1 MQNLSKNTKP
11 TIFRIT
17 GSISNFFEYYYYYLY
32 LVYLRRKTV
41 EPEITAVGTI
51 AASIICYVI
60 GISDLIG
67 SPIPNEE
74 VAIIIIILIM
84 IVANMIFNDK
94 RRKAIYAKYGSKND
108 INFKDNKWKNR
119 ACRYFVFIS
128 FIFMLLTALLNR

>member
-1 MQNLSKNTKP
+1 MQNLSKIIKP

-17 GSISNFFEYYYYYLY
+17 GSISNFFEYYYNYLY
-32 LVYLRRKTV
+32 MVYLRRKTV

-51 AASIICYVI
+51 AASITCYVI

-67 SPIPNEE
+67 YPIPTKE

-84 IVANMIFNDK
+84 IVTNMIFNEK
-94 RRKAIYAKYGSKND
+94 RRKAIYAKYSSKND